1 MAPEAKINFNQLS
14 VSAHSFQAISNFEC
28 ISARLCGYWASVMFA
43 KTLDEDFFI
52 WKTVL
57 ESISY
62 SEQSFAISIANSS
75 LYSNSKFRFIFTP
88 LRTNSRQSREWNPQ
102 PVVVWNLAKGEY
114 GIKTEVEEIQPTYWC
129 HSRSSRNSMQFAL
142 RIDAIHK
149 PFGLE

>member
-14 VSAHSFQAISNFEC
+14 VSTHSFRAISNFEC

-57 ESISY
+57 ESILY
-62 SEQSFAISIANSS
+62 SEQSFAILIANSS

-88 LRTNSRQSREWNPQ
+88 FRTKSRQSREWNPQ
-102 PVVVWNLAKGEY
+102 PVAVWNLAKGEY
-114 GIKTEVEEIQPTYWC
+114 GIKTEVEEIQPTDWC